1 MIKLFNPTDKSFD
14 TNGLG
19 GLSDAI
25 SCKVVEERNGE
36 FELEMEYPIN
46 GIHYSDIKLRS
57 IILAKPNPFDDPQ
70 PFRVYGI
77 SKPINGIVTI
87 NAQHLSYDLS
97 GIPISPFNASGV
109 VAATAA
115 LKTNAVVDCPFTFS
129 TDKTDTGEYALAA
142 PTSIRALLGSD
153 TGSLLSVY
161 GGEYEFDKYNVILH
175 KSRGENRGVTIA
187 YGKNLTDLKQEENC
201 SNVYTGVY
209 PFYYAEDDGLQT
221 IDEKIL
227 NVGTYDYVKILPLDL
242 SSEFSDGMPTSAV
255 LKAKAQEYIDNNDI
269 GNPTV
274 SLSISFISLKKS
286 KEYELI
292 HILEEVKLCDIVNV
306 EFPALGVSSVSQ
318 CIKTE
323 YDVIND
329 DYTSLELGDVQTTL
343 ADTVAQ
349 QTAAISNQ
357 MSNKEV
363 ADIVDSATALITGAK
378 GGYVVF
384 HSATAGSKYPEE
396 ILVMDTNDINTATN
410 VWRWNKNGLGFSSS
424 GYNGTYNLAMTADGK
439 INADFIKTGS
449 LAIGSNFYVDSSG
462 NLTSNGG
469 TIKGGS
475 FEGGSINIGSNFYV
489 NSRGNLTSNGGT
501 IKGGT
506 ISADHVHS
514 SKCFAENTYQFIDVS
529 SGDIIVGISDTDII
543 GSANEIREI
552 KINHDGIYFR
562 DSACLTS
569 EGLGYRKTD
578 YSVPPVLEVNSD
590 GEGVYMKSTAT
601 YNRTSAGAA
610 NLYMTANGVF
620 RRSTA
625 SSRRWK
631 NSIAPVEGALDPD
644 KLYDAKVR
652 QFKFNTDYLSNKKD
666 ECYDVPVIGFIAEE
680 LDEVYPIAVTHGAD
694 DNGNPTC
701 EDWNV
706 RYMVPAMLQLI
717 QEQNE
722 RLKKLEDS
730 NAK

>member
-462 NLTSNGG
+462 NLTSINGDFSGKLTTEEG
-469 TIKGGS
+469 TIGPFTIDTNGFSYSKGGYTLS
-475 FEGGSINIGSNFYV
+475 
-489 NSRGNLTSNGGT
+489 
-501 IKGGT
+501 
-506 ISADHVHS
+506 
-514 SKCFAENTYQFIDVS
+514 
-529 SGDIIVGISDTDII
+529 
-543 GSANEIREI
+543 
-552 KINHDGIYFR
+552 
-562 DSACLTS
+562 
-569 EGLGYRKTD
+569 LGYGGNDESTPTIAIRG
-578 YSVPPVLEVNSD
+578 YNAEGFIVPCGYWNHSALVMENGFIQTKRLYTEELHRTSGAIEVNSD
-590 GEGVYMKSTAT
+590 MQFNYNILVGASGFKFMTGTDATGDFMRSMAT
-601 YNRTSAGAA
+601 YNRTYSSAA
-610 NLYMTANGVF
+610 NIYITGYGTF
-620 RRSTA
+620 GRSTA
-625 SSRRWK
+625 SSKRWK
-631 NSIAPVEGALDPD
+631 NSIKTVSDSDLNPD
-644 KLYDAKVR
+644 NLYNIDVR
-652 QFKFNTDYLSNKKD
+652 QFKFNTDYLTNKED
-666 ECYDVPVIGFIAEE
+666 ERYDTTVIGLIAEE
-680 LDEVYPIAVTHGAD
+680 VDKVYPIAVSHSKD
-694 DNGNPTC
+694 ENGNITC
-701 EDWNV
+701 EDWDV
-706 RYMVPAMLQLI
+706 RYLVPAMLKLI
-717 QEQNE
+717 QDLNA

>member
-462 NLTSNGG
+462 NLTSINGYFSG
-469 TIKGGS
+469 K
-475 FEGGSINIGSNFYV
+475 V
-489 NSRGNLTSNGGT
+489 
-501 IKGGT
+501 
-506 ISADHVHS
+506 SADSGAIGPFTIDSDGLSYDGGQENFIGVS
-514 SKCFAENTYQFIDVS
+514 PDCFAAPTLQTGNIEGFGGLPNLRINAFTTFTNDISVGTVFVTGEDSTSKFIRS
-529 SGDIIVGISDTDII
+529 
-543 GSANEIREI
+543 
-552 KINHDGIYFR
+552 
-562 DSACLTS
+562 LT
-569 EGLGYRKTD
+569 
-578 YSVPPVLEVNSD
+578 
-590 GEGVYMKSTAT
+590 T
-601 YNRTSAGAA
+601 YNRTYSSAA
-610 NLYMTANGVF
+610 NVYITSVGTF
-620 RRSTA
+620 GRSTA
-625 SSRRWK
+625 SSKRWK
-631 NSIAPVEGALDPD
+631 NSIKTVSDSDLNPD
-644 KLYDAKVR
+644 NLYNIDVR
-652 QFKFNTDYLSNKKD
+652 QFKFNTDYLTNKED
-666 ECYDVPVIGFIAEE
+666 ERYDTTVIGLIAEE
-680 LDEVYPIAVTHGAD
+680 VDKVYPIAVSHSKD
-694 DNGNPTC
+694 ENGNITC
-701 EDWNV
+701 EDWDV
-706 RYMVPAMLQLI
+706 RYLVPAMLKLI
-717 QEQNE
+717 QDLNA

-730 NAK
+730 NTK

>member
-227 NVGTYDYVKILPLDL
+227 NVGTYDYVKILPLDFL
-242 SSEFSDGMPTSAV
+242 S
-255 LKAKAQEYIDNNDI
+255 
-269 GNPTV
+269 
-274 SLSISFISLKKS
+274 
-286 KEYELI
+286 LI
-292 HILEEVKLCDIVNV
+292 L
-306 EFPALGVSSVSQ
+306 Q
-318 CIKTE
+318 
-323 YDVIND
+323 
-329 DYTSLELGDVQTTL
+329 
-343 ADTVAQ
+343 
-349 QTAAISNQ
+349 
-357 MSNKEV
+357 
-363 ADIVDSATALITGAK
+363 
-378 GGYVVF
+378 
-384 HSATAGSKYPEE
+384 
-396 ILVMDTNDINTATN
+396 
-410 VWRWNKNGLGFSSS
+410 
-424 GYNGTYNLAMTADGK
+424 
-439 INADFIKTGS
+439 
-449 LAIGSNFYVDSSG
+449 
-462 NLTSNGG
+462 
-469 TIKGGS
+469 
-475 FEGGSINIGSNFYV
+475 
-489 NSRGNLTSNGGT
+489 
-501 IKGGT
+501 
-506 ISADHVHS
+506 
-514 SKCFAENTYQFIDVS
+514 YQF
-529 SGDIIVGISDTDII
+529 
-543 GSANEIREI
+543 
-552 KINHDGIYFR
+552 
-562 DSACLTS
+562 
-569 EGLGYRKTD
+569 
-578 YSVPPVLEVNSD
+578 
-590 GEGVYMKSTAT
+590 
-601 YNRTSAGAA
+601 
-610 NLYMTANGVF
+610 
-620 RRSTA
+620 
-625 SSRRWK
+625 
-631 NSIAPVEGALDPD
+631 
-644 KLYDAKVR
+644 
-652 QFKFNTDYLSNKKD
+652 
-666 ECYDVPVIGFIAEE
+666 
-680 LDEVYPIAVTHGAD
+680 
-694 DNGNPTC
+694 
-701 EDWNV
+701 
-706 RYMVPAMLQLI
+706 
-717 QEQNE
+717 
-722 RLKKLEDS
+722 
-730 NAK
+730 